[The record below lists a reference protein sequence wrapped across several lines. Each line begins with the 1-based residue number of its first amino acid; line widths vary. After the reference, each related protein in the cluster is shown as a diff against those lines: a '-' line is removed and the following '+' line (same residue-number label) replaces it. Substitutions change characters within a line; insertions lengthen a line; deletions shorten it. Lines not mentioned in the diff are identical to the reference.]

1 MSSTLN
7 IRKLKGIKLEL
18 RDPMS
23 FSNKSVVLLL
33 SILTGLFISFLI
45 LVLSGVSGSALWK
58 EFVVYIFTS
67 EKNLS
72 SVLVQASPFVVA
84 GLAAAVAFRA
94 RFWNI
99 GIEGQMIFGSIAAT
113 YIAINDVGAE
123 PMRLLFMF
131 IAAGFGGVFW
141 ILLPAYLKIK
151 FPKN

>member
-7 IRKLKGIKLEL
+7 IRKRKGIKLEL

-45 LVLSGVSGSALWK
+45 LVLSGVSGSALRK

-72 SVLVQASPFVVA
+72 SVLVQSSPFVVA
-84 GLAAAVAFRA
+84 GLAYWYR
-94 RFWNI
+94 RTDDFWKYC
-99 GIEGQMIFGSIAAT
+99 G
-113 YIAINDVGAE
+113 
-123 PMRLLFMF
+123 
-131 IAAGFGGVFW
+131 
-141 ILLPAYLKIK
+141 YLYR
-151 FPKN
+151 N

>member
-7 IRKLKGIKLEL
+7 IRKRKGIKLEL

-99 GIEGQMIFGSIAAT
+99 GI
-113 YIAINDVGAE
+113 
-123 PMRLLFMF
+123 
-131 IAAGFGGVFW
+131 
-141 ILLPAYLKIK
+141 
-151 FPKN
+151 